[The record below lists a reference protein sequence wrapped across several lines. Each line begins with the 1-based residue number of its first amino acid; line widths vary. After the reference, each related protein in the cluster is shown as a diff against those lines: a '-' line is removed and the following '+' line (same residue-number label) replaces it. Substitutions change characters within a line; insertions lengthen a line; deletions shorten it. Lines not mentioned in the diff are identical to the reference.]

1 MFKITVH
8 CLLHHDCSREKKKSR
23 SGRVLLPFLNYHQ
36 ITGVYQ
42 TPGGDSGNKHQDG
55 SLNG

>member
-1 MFKITVH
+1 MFKSLYTVYYTMTAH
-8 CLLHHDCSREKKKSR
+8 EKKKSR

>member
-8 CLLHHDCSREKKKSR
+8 CLLHHDCLRKKSR
-23 SGRVLLPFLNYHQ
+23 SCRVLLPFPNYQQ

>member
-8 CLLHHDCSREKKKSR
+8 CLLQCDCSREKKSR
-23 SGRVLLPFLNYHQ
+23 SCRVLLPFLNYQQ